1 MNKTIIQVPVARDLR
16 DKAAVAAEGLGFS
29 SLQETIRIFLVNLA
43 SGKLSIVFEEKPIK
57 LSSKA
62 VKRYNEMLNKI
73 DAGEEKLYT
82 AKNGSEL
89 ISQLYGNKNKL
100 QQDISKKLRKKNKKS
115 PIT

>member
-1 MNKTIIQVPVARDLR
+1 
-16 DKAAVAAEGLGFS
+16 
-29 SLQETIRIFLVNLA
+29 
-43 SGKLSIVFEEKPIK
+43 
-57 LSSKA
+57 
-62 VKRYNEMLNKI
+62 MLNKI

-82 AKNGSEL
+82 AKSGSEL